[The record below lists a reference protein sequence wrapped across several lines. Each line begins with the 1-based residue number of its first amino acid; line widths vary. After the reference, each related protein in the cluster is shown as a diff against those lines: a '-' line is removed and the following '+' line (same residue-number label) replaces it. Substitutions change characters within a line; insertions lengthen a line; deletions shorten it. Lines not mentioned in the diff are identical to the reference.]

1 MSINQGQPLDLAS
14 GQGGKEDATQAYTA
28 VRRGADDA
36 ANTVMET
43 KATVVVCAYH
53 NVGYR
58 CLEELLRQGA
68 DIRLIFTHEDSP
80 TEEIWFKSVRELAC
94 KHGIPFLTSDINLP
108 ENQARV
114 AEIAPAFLLS
124 FYYRNMIKPEL
135 LELAARGA
143 LNLHGSYLPKYRGRV
158 PVNWAVIN
166 GETETGATLH
176 YMVEK
181 PDAGEIVDR
190 EKVAIEFTDTAFDV
204 FNKVTD
210 AAVTV
215 IRRTWPMLVAGTAP
229 RIPMNLKEGNYC
241 GGRKPEDGR
250 IDWTRSAVTI
260 YNLVRGV
267 THPYPG
273 AFTHLCGHK
282 VVIWSAWP
290 VAGSSEPG
298 KVVSTEPLLVG
309 TGDGL
314 LEIKKLQADGE
325 VETTAAVYVEK
336 NSLEHACFE

>member
-1 MSINQGQPLDLAS
+1 MELTMSAKIVA
-14 GQGGKEDATQAYTA
+14 
-28 VRRGADDA
+28 
-36 ANTVMET
+36 
-43 KATVVVCAYH
+43 CAYH

-58 CLEELLRQGA
+58 CLEELLKQGA

-80 TEEIWFKSVRELAC
+80 TEEIWFQSVRELAES
-94 KHGIPFLTSDINLP
+94 HDIPYITTSINEPDNL
-108 ENQARV
+108 ARV
-114 AEIAPAFLLS
+114 AEIEPDFLLS
-124 FYYRNMIKPEL
+124 FYYRNMIKPQV
-135 LELAARGA
+135 LELAGRGA

-190 EKVAIEFTDTAFDV
+190 AKVAIEFTDSAFDV
-204 FNKVTD
+204 FNKVAD

-215 IRRTWPMLVAGTAP
+215 ISRAWPQLVAGVAP
-229 RIPMNLKEGNYC
+229 RIPMDLQAGNYC

-250 IDWTRSAVTI
+250 IDWACSAIQI

-273 AFTHLCGHK
+273 AFTILGGNQMI
-282 VVIWSAWP
+282 VWSAWP
-290 VAGSSEPG
+290 VEGSGEPG
-298 KVVSTEPLLVG
+298 RIVSTNPLLVG

-314 LEIKKLQADGE
+314 LEIRTVQVDGE
-325 VETTAAVYVEK
+325 KEMAAASLVEAGMPETAV
-336 NSLEHACFE
+336 FE